1 MNTGKIFE
9 KSFRKSIPDSENVYC
24 YRLKDGTASWNMGN
38 SENVRF
44 QAENIA
50 DFFLFYDKYLLI
62 LELKS
67 HRGKSLPLNKVRSN
81 QIKEMTEASK
91 KLGVI
96 PFLIVFFS
104 DIERCFALRINTFN
118 DFAKNNDRKS
128 IPLSF
133 FEEEA
138 IEIGVKKLKTNYK
151 FDINSFLEEF

>member
-1 MNTGKIFE
+1 MNLGKKFE
-9 KSFRKSIPDSENVYC
+9 QNWRKSIPDRKNIYY
-24 YRLKDGTASWNMGN
+24 YRLKDGTANWAGGN
-38 SENVRF
+38 NYNVRF
-44 QAENIA
+44 QASNIA
-50 DFFLFYDKYLLI
+50 DAFLFYDNYLLI
-62 LELKS
+62 LELK
-67 HRGKSLPLNKVRSN
+67 HHKGKSLPLNCIRAN
-81 QIKEMTEASK
+81 QVKEMTEASK

-118 DFAKNNDRKS
+118 DFVENSDRKS

-133 FEEEA
+133 FEEKA